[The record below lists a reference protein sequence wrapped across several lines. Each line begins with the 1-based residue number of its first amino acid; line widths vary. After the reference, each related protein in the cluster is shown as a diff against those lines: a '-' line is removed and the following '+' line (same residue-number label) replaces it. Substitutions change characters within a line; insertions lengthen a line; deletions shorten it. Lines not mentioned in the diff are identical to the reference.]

1 MKNKNRHTMKRK
13 LILLS
18 LASLG
23 LTATAQT
30 AAETGYVEKVITEC
44 QRLHSD
50 GEYKSALIL
59 IEKINTRDLDERTRQ
74 EYELQRALTTFEND
88 HQKGRSLMMKY
99 IADYPNTSQKELLN
113 TYIALSHYLDGD
125 FESACALFAEG
136 DMSRLPK
143 DERQRA
149 SLYQALSMLE
159 TGNEGYAV
167 DALQRLKVESKR
179 YATDAIF
186 HIAVIDYEHNRLD
199 EAYSGFKSV
208 QMSDS
213 YYLDV
218 PYYLAAIEMKRG
230 NNDAA
235 YSIAERFIAD
245 HGDKMQGVKMQQII
259 GAVEF
264 NNGNYDKATEA
275 LETYMDKYPQPQRIA
290 MYQLAL
296 SLYNNGE
303 HNRAKELFDN
313 CTTVDDE
320 LSQNSLLHKGMI
332 ALGQDDANS
341 ARLAFELASQMT
353 HNDKIREEALFN
365 YAMCLHKANHSAFG
379 EGVRTFERFLNEYPN
394 SEHASTIGEQLV
406 DVYMNTKSYNV
417 ALESIDKINNPSGKI
432 LKAKQNIL
440 YRLGVQ
446 EFINGNNRMSIDY
459 MNRSLELARYD
470 KETQA
475 DALFW
480 KGEALYKVGEL
491 ASADKQY
498 RQAAALGGTNG
509 NKAVYGSAY
518 VLFQNKEYSKARTE
532 FERFVRNA
540 KSEDSGT
547 IADAYSRIGDCYYY
561 QRQFNT
567 AKEYYDKATSID
579 SRNADYSLFRSAIT
593 LGMSK
598 NYEGKAQTLR
608 ELIAEYP
615 SSAYSEQAYYE
626 LGRTYI
632 EQGKQNEGIAMYDKL
647 VQRFPQS
654 QLARRAA
661 TEKAM
666 VYNSRNDYDNAIKAY
681 KTIIEQYPHSDEAQI
696 ALQDLK
702 NIYIEMGNVS
712 AYADY
717 VAGTSGLQK
726 INSNELD
733 TLAYT
738 AAERF
743 YSKRE
748 LGKAEVKFNEYLE
761 SFPQGA
767 FRLNSHYYL
776 ALIQNNNKDY
786 DTALKNLKAVTGYP
800 DNKFSE
806 EAYVLAGEIHYG
818 KREFESSIAAFKE
831 VLAITI
837 QDERRTAAH
846 MNIMRAA
853 RQIKDH
859 DETINSASQ
868 LIGKSNLEP
877 EWEREAMFS
886 RAKANIALGKA
897 DDAMDDLEPLA
908 EDTRTKEGAE
918 SKYLLAELMFA
929 DGQHT
934 ECEEEILDYIEV
946 STPHTYWLARSFVL
960 LSDVYAIQ
968 GKTMEARQYLISLQ
982 NNYDEDDDIAGMI
995 EERLSKLE
1003 KTN

>member
-1 MKNKNRHTMKRK
+1 M
-13 LILLS
+13 
-18 LASLG
+18 G

-30 AAETGYVEKVITEC
+30 AAEAGYVEKVITEC

-50 GEYKSALIL
+50 GEYRSAHIL
-59 IEKINTRDLDERTRQ
+59 IEKIDARNLDERTRQ

-88 HQKGRSLMMKY
+88 HHKGKALMMKY
-99 IADYPNTSQKELLN
+99 IADYPNTSQEELLN
-113 TYIALSHYLDGD
+113 TYIAQSHYFDGD
-125 FESACALFAEG
+125 YEGACALFADS
-136 DMSRLPK
+136 DMSRLATA
-143 DERQRA
+143 ERQRA
-149 SLYQALSMLE
+149 NLYHALSMLE
-159 TGNEGYAV
+159 TGNESLAT
-167 DALQRLKVESKR
+167 DMLQRLKVESR
-179 YATDAIF
+179 QYATDAIF
-186 HIAVIDYEHNRLD
+186 HLAVIDYEHDRLD
-199 EAYSGFKSV
+199 EAHAGFKSI

-213 YYLDV
+213 YYLDI

-230 NNDAA
+230 NTDTA
-235 YSIAERFIAD
+235 YNIATKFIAD

-264 NNGNYDKATEA
+264 NKGNYDKAIEA
-275 LETYMDKYPQPQRIA
+275 LDIYTDKYPKPQRIA

-296 SLYNNGE
+296 SLYNEGE
-303 HNRAKELFDN
+303 LDRAKELFDN
-313 CTTVDDE
+313 CTDLDDE
-320 LSQNSLLHKGMI
+320 ISQNTLLHKGMI
-332 ALGQDDANS
+332 ALAQDDING
-341 ARLAFELASQMT
+341 ARLSFELASQMT
-353 HNDKIREEALFN
+353 HNDNVREEALYN

-379 EGVRTFERFLNEYPN
+379 EGVRTFERFLNEYPD
-394 SEHASTIGEQLV
+394 SRHASTIGEQLV
-406 DVYMNTKSYNV
+406 DVYMNTKSYTV
-417 ALESIDKINNPSGKI
+417 ALESIEKINNPSGKI

-459 MNRSLELARYD
+459 MNRSLELADYD
-470 KETQA
+470 KETKA

-480 KGEALYKVGEL
+480 KGEALYKIGDLVN
-491 ASADKQY
+491 ADKQY
-498 RQAAALGGTNG
+498 RQAAVLGGANG

-518 VLFQNKEYSKARTE
+518 VLFQNKDYGKARTE
-532 FERFVRNA
+532 FEKFVKSARN
-540 KSEDSGT
+540 EDSGT

-561 QRQFNT
+561 QRQFTT
-567 AKEYYDKATSID
+567 AKSYYDKATSID
-579 SRNADYSLFRSAIT
+579 SRNADYSLFRAAIT

-598 NYEGKAQTLR
+598 NYEGKAKTLR

-615 SSAYSEQAYYE
+615 NSAYSEQAYYE

-632 EQGKQNEGIAMYDKL
+632 EQGKINEGISMYDKL
-647 VQRFPQS
+647 VQRFPNS

-666 VYNSRNDYDNAIKAY
+666 VYNSRNDHENAIKAY
-681 KTIIEQYPHSDEAQI
+681 KSIIEKYPHSEEAQV

-712 AYADY
+712 GYADY
-717 VAGTSGLQK
+717 VSGTSGLQEV
-726 INSNELD
+726 NSDELD

-748 LGKAEVKFNEYLE
+748 LDKAEAKFNEYLG

-776 ALIQNNNKDY
+776 GLIQNKNKDY
-786 DTALKNLKAVTGYP
+786 DAALKNLKAVTEYP

-806 EAYVLAGEIHYG
+806 EALVLAGEIHYN
-818 KREFESSIAAFKE
+818 KKEFANSIAAFKK

-868 LIGKSNLEP
+868 LIGKNNIEP

-886 RAKANIALGKA
+886 RAKANIALGKT

-929 DGQHT
+929 DGQYT

-960 LSDVYAIQ
+960 LSDVYTIQ
-968 GKTMEARQYLISLQ
+968 GKNMEAKQYLISLQ

>member
-1 MKNKNRHTMKRK
+1 MKHKNRHTMKRK

-806 EAYVLAGEIHYG
+806 EAYVLAGEIHYN
-818 KREFESSIAAFKE
+818 KKEFESSIAAFKE

>member
-332 ALGQDDANS
+332 ALEQDDANS

-632 EQGKQNEGIAMYDKL
+632 EQGKQNEGLAMYDKL

-726 INSNELD
+726 VNSNELD

-748 LGKAEVKFNEYLE
+748 LSKAEAKFNEYLE